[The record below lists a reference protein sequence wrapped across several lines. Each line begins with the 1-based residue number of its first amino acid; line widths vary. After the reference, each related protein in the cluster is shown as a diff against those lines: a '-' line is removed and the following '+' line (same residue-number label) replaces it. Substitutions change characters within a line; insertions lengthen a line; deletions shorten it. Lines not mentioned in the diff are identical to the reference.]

1 MKKLL
6 STIALLLLVISFGC
20 TPISERTIR
29 RASEVDSKV
38 IAHDGT
44 FIAYASG
51 VVYDKNTGLEWYA
64 GPDKDTKWKQAKR
77 WTERLQVAGGGW
89 RLPTIKELKT
99 LYEKDVGTRNMTPL
113 LKTTGWLIWSGET
126 KGSFR
131 AWGFHFGPGY
141 EFWLTRDISHNA
153 QGFAVRSRR

>member
-1 MKKLL
+1 MKRIVCAVL
-6 STIALLLLVISFGC
+6 IALLAVPCVSIADSS
-20 TPISERTIR
+20 SE
-29 RASEVDSKV
+29 EVGRGDRF
-38 IAHDGT
+38 IAHAD
-44 FIAYASG
+44 G
-51 VVYDKNTGLEWYA
+51 VVYDTKTGLEWYA
-64 GPDKDTKWKQAKR
+64 GPNKDTKWKQAKR

-89 RLPTIKELKT
+89 RLPTIKELKA

-141 EFWLTRDISHNA
+141 EFYITRDISHNA
-153 QGFAVRSRR
+153 QGFAVRSRK